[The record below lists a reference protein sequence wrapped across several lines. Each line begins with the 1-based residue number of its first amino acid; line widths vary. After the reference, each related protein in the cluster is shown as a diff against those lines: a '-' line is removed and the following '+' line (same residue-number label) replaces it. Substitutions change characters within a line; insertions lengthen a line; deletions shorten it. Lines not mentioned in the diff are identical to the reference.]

1 MKKLLVV
8 LTIGLLACGHKSPHT
23 TTSTST
29 PATGSDTTN
38 VAAPEPEKKEPE
50 KKKKENDA
58 GTFDVKDADKATRP
72 TQGKLKA
79 TATEAAVRF
88 FVVDKGDNNTPIEGI
103 AIALT
108 APDGKKYYPEDATN
122 AEGFA
127 EVLLPIGQSYGV
139 TFLGLG
145 RHDVSA
151 KVDVAN
157 KPDLNLKL
165 TMRFETDKYPKALVL
180 DNVEFASGKALLIG
194 DSTKRLDVVVEYMA
208 HKKSAKIEIAGYT
221 DNVGSKK
228 SNKILSQQRADAVR
242 DYLVSKGIDGAR
254 IKAVGYGDANP
265 IAPNSTLEGQQKNR
279 RIEAHELEAE
289 KAK

>member
-1 MKKLLVV
+1 MKTLLVV
-8 LTIGLLACGHKSPHT
+8 LTIGLLACGHHSPPTT
-23 TTSTST
+23 TTSTAA
-29 PATGSDTTN
+29 PTGGGSAPEGGGSAS
-38 VAAPEPEKKEPE
+38 VAAPEQ
-50 KKKKENDA
+50 KKKPGDA
-58 GTFDVKDADKATRP
+58 GAFDVKDADKSTRP
-72 TQGKLKA
+72 SQGKLKP

-88 FVVDKGDNNTPIEGI
+88 FVVDKSDNTPIEGT

-127 EVLLPIGQSYGV
+127 EVLLPIGQTYGV
-139 TFLGLG
+139 TYLGLG

-165 TMRFETDKYPKALVL
+165 TMRFETDKYPKSLVL

-208 HKKSAKIEIAGYT
+208 HKKSVKIEIAGYT
-221 DNVGSKK
+221 DNVGDKK
-228 SNKILSQQRADAVR
+228 SNKKLSQQRADTVR
-242 DYLVSKGIDGAR
+242 DYLVSKGIDGER

-265 IAPNSTLEGQQKNR
+265 VAPNTTLEGQQKNR
-279 RIEAHELEAE
+279 RIEAHEQ
-289 KAK
+289 